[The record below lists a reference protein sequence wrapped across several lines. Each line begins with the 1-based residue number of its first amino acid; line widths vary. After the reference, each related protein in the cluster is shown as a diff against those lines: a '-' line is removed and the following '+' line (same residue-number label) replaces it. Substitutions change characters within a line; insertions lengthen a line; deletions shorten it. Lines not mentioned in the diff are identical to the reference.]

1 MEMYSNEKLEGRF
14 VGLNH
19 VMEEGKFLMDMGC
32 TDYTDIEID
41 PDAFAVL
48 IFTSGTTSAA
58 KGVMISNTNLAYNIN
73 SVTPYVAVTSEDRL
87 FSVLPLH
94 HTYESTIGFL
104 YPMSVGASIAVC
116 QGLKHIANDL
126 KETSPTA
133 IIAVPLLIESLYK
146 KIIQGIEKA
155 ARLPR

>member
-1 MEMYSNEKLEGRF
+1 MYSDDKIDGRF
-14 VGLNH
+14 VGLEH
-19 VMEEGKFLMDMGC
+19 VMEEGKFLIDMG
-32 TDYTDIEID
+32 YTGYMDTEIE

-73 SVTPYVAVTSEDRL
+73 SVTPYVYLTPEDRL

-104 YPMSVGASIAVC
+104 YPMAVGASIVVY
-116 QGLKHIANDL
+116 QGLSI
-126 KETSPTA
+126 
-133 IIAVPLLIESLYK
+133 
-146 KIIQGIEKA
+146 
-155 ARLPR
+155 